1 MLERGSQDHI
11 RSARR
16 RLDNAS
22 DMYRQASG
30 RQYED
35 AFLEFADVAMLVWS
49 AGVDIASALMRLDG
63 RSNLGTSSRR
73 WRYVTVTLHTAYPE
87 RKLRTGWGYLSRL
100 HNFQH
105 NLDMPQAQFEI
116 DCRGSGQLIH
126 NLNEL
131 LPDGLRLPPYT
142 YAWLLT
148 VG

>member
-22 DMYRQASG
+22 DMYRQASD
-30 RQYED
+30 RQ
-35 AFLEFADVAMLVWS
+35 
-49 AGVDIASALMRLDG
+49 
-63 RSNLGTSSRR
+63 
-73 WRYVTVTLHTAYPE
+73 
-87 RKLRTGWGYLSRL
+87 
-100 HNFQH
+100 
-105 NLDMPQAQFEI
+105 I
-116 DCRGSGQLIH
+116 DCRGSGQLIR